1 MKKILIALAL
11 ANASTL
17 VATPVLAQQ
26 LPAAVIVTV
35 DRQEMIANSAA
46 AKAAQTE
53 LKPKAD
59 ALSARLN
66 QLRTSL
72 SAEEKTLR
80 DTQPQQ
86 GAAPATVQAWQ
97 AKVRDFDTRRGQA
110 DQELQRR
117 QQEIQ
122 QAEQWVVK
130 QINDGA
136 QPIISQIMRE
146 RGANIAVDEQV
157 TIQHAAAIDITTDVV
172 ARLDKALPRVSITP
186 PAAPAAAAPAAPA
199 AAPAPAP
206 AAPPR
211 R

>member
-1 MKKILIALAL
+1 MKKTLIALAL
-11 ANASTL
+11 AGVSTPL
-17 VATPVLAQQ
+17 LAQQ

-35 DRQEMIANSAA
+35 DRQEMIATSAA
-46 AKAAQTE
+46 AKAAQAE

-59 ALSARLN
+59 ALNARLS

-72 SAEEKTLR
+72 AAEEKALR
-80 DTQPQQ
+80 DSQPQQ
-86 GAAPATVQAWQ
+86 GALPAAGQAWQ
-97 AKVRDFDTRRGQA
+97 AKVRDFDARRGQA

-122 QAEQWVVK
+122 ASEQWVVK

-157 TIQHAAAIDITTDVV
+157 TIQHAAAIDITADTV
-172 ARLDKALPRVSITP
+172 ARLDKALPKVSITP
-186 PAAPAAAAPAAPA
+186 PPAPAGAAPAVP
-199 AAPAPAP
+199 APAPAP

>member
-1 MKKILIALAL
+1 MKKTLIALAL
-11 ANASTL
+11 AG

-35 DRQEMIANSAA
+35 DRQEMIASSAA
-46 AKAAQTE
+46 AKAAQAE

-59 ALSARLN
+59 ALQARLN

-72 SAEEKTLR
+72 GAEEKTLR
-80 DTQPQQ
+80 DTQPAQ
-86 GAAPATVQAWQ
+86 GAAPAAIQAWQ
-97 AKVRDFDTRRGQA
+97 AKVRDFDARRQQA

-122 QAEQWVVK
+122 QSEQWVVK

-136 QPIISQIMRE
+136 QPVISQIMRE

-157 TIQHAAAIDITTDVV
+157 TIQHAAAVDITADVI
-172 ARLDKALPRVSITP
+172 ARLDKALPKVSITP
-186 PAAPAAAAPAAPA
+186 PAPPAPPAAPTA
-199 AAPAPAP
+199 QGGPPP
-206 AAPPR
+206 VAPPR
-211 R
+211 

>member
-11 ANASTL
+11 ASA
-17 VATPVLAQQ
+17 ATSVLAQQ

-46 AKAAQTE
+46 AKAAQAE

-59 ALSARLN
+59 ALGARLN

-72 SAEEKTLR
+72 GAEEKTLR
-80 DTQPQQ
+80 ESQPAQT
-86 GAAPATVQAWQ
+86 AAPAAIQAWQ
-97 AKVRDFDTRRGQA
+97 AKVRDFDARRGQA

-122 QAEQWVVK
+122 AAEQWVVK

-136 QPIISQIMRE
+136 QPVISQIMRE

-157 TIQHAAAIDITTDVV
+157 TIQHAAAVDITTDVI
-172 ARLDKALPRVSITP
+172 ARLDKALSKVSTTP
-186 PAAPAAAAPAAPA
+186 PAPPAG
-199 AAPAPAP
+199 AAPAPATG

>member
-1 MKKILIALAL
+1 MKKTLIALAL
-11 ANASTL
+11 AA

-35 DRQEMIANSAA
+35 DRQEMIATSAA
-46 AKAAQTE
+46 AKAAQAE

-59 ALSARLN
+59 ALNARLN

-72 SAEEKTLR
+72 AAEEKTLR

-86 GAAPATVQAWQ
+86 GAAPAAVQAWQ
-97 AKVRDFDTRRGQA
+97 TKVRDFDTRRGQA

-117 QQEIQ
+117 QAEIQ
-122 QAEQWVVK
+122 QSEQWVVK

-146 RGANIAVDEQV
+146 KGANIAVDEQV
-157 TIQHAAAIDITTDVV
+157 TIQHAAAIDITADVV
-172 ARLDKALPRVSITP
+172 ARLDKALPKVSVTP
-186 PAAPAAAAPAAPA
+186 PAPPAGTAPAAP
-199 AAPAPAP
+199 APAPAP

>member
-1 MKKILIALAL
+1 MNKILIALAL
-11 ANASTL
+11 AGA
-17 VATPVLAQQ
+17 ATPVLAQQ

-35 DRQEMIANSAA
+35 DRQEMIATSAA
-46 AKAAQTE
+46 AKAAQAE

-59 ALSARLN
+59 ALNARLS

-72 SAEEKTLR
+72 SAEEKALR

-86 GAAPATVQAWQ
+86 AALPAAIQAWQ
-97 AKVRDFDTRRGQA
+97 AKVRDFDARRGQA

-122 QAEQWVVK
+122 QSEQWVVK

-136 QPIISQIMRE
+136 QPIISTIMRE

-157 TIQHAAAIDITTDVV
+157 TIQHAAAVDITADVI

-186 PAAPAAAAPAAPA
+186 PAPPAGAPAAPTTGA
-199 AAPAPAP
+199 V
-206 AAPPR
+206 PPR
-211 R
+211 

>member
-11 ANASTL
+11 AS

-35 DRQEMIANSAA
+35 DRQEMIATSAA

-59 ALSARLN
+59 ALNARLN

-72 SAEEKTLR
+72 AAEEKTLR
-80 DTQPQQ
+80 DTQPAQ
-86 GAAPATVQAWQ
+86 GAAPAAVQAWQ
-97 AKVRDFDTRRGQA
+97 TKVRDFDARRGQA

-122 QAEQWVVK
+122 QSEQWVVK

-157 TIQHAAAIDITTDVV
+157 TIQHAAAIDITADVV
-172 ARLDKALPRVSITP
+172 ARLDKALPKVSITP
-186 PAAPAAAAPAAPA
+186 PAPPAGTAPAAPA
-199 AAPAPAP
+199 AAPA
-206 AAPPR
+206 APPR

>member
-1 MKKILIALAL
+1 MKKILFALAL
-11 ANASTL
+11 AS

-26 LPAAVIVTV
+26 LPPAVIVTV
-35 DRQEMIANSAA
+35 DRQEMIATSAA

-59 ALSARLN
+59 ALNARLN

-72 SAEEKTLR
+72 AAEEKTLR

-86 GAAPATVQAWQ
+86 GATPAIIQAFQ
-97 AKVRDFDTRRGQA
+97 AKVRDFDARRGQA

-122 QAEQWVVK
+122 ASEQWVVK

-146 RGANIAVDEQV
+146 KGANIAVDEQV
-157 TIQHAAAIDITTDVV
+157 TIQHAAAIDITADVV
-172 ARLDKALPRVSITP
+172 ARLDKALPKVSITP
-186 PAAPAAAAPAAPA
+186 PAAPAGAAPAAPA
-199 AAPAPAP
+199 AAPA
-206 AAPPR
+206 APPR

>member
-11 ANASTL
+11 AG

-35 DRQEMIANSAA
+35 DRQEMIATSAA

-59 ALSARLN
+59 ALNARLS

-72 SAEEKTLR
+72 AAEEKTLR
-80 DTQPQQ
+80 DTQPAQ
-86 GAAPATVQAWQ
+86 GAAPAAVQAWQ
-97 AKVRDFDTRRGQA
+97 TKVRDFDARRGQA

-122 QAEQWVVK
+122 QSEQWVVK

-146 RGANIAVDEQV
+146 KGANIAVDEQV
-157 TIQHAAAIDITTDVV
+157 TIQHAAAIDITADVV
-172 ARLDKALPRVSITP
+172 ARLDKALPKVSITP
-186 PAAPAAAAPAAPA
+186 PAPPAGTAP

-206 AAPPR
+206 APATPPR

>member
-1 MKKILIALAL
+1 MKKTLIALAL
-11 ANASTL
+11 AGVSA
-17 VATPVLAQQ
+17 PVLAQQ

-46 AKAAQTE
+46 AKAAQAE

-59 ALSARLN
+59 ALGARLN

-72 SAEEKTLR
+72 GAEEKTLR
-80 DTQPQQ
+80 DTQPAQ
-86 GAAPATVQAWQ
+86 GAAPAAIQAWQ
-97 AKVRDFDTRRGQA
+97 AKVRDFDARRQQA

-117 QQEIQ
+117 QAELQ
-122 QAEQWVVK
+122 QSEQWVVK

-136 QPIISQIMRE
+136 QPVISQIMRE

-157 TIQHAAAIDITTDVV
+157 TIQHAAAVDITADVI
-172 ARLDKALPRVSITP
+172 ARLDKALPRVSTTP
-186 PAAPAAAAPAAPA
+186 PAAPAAPAATP
-199 AAPAPAP
+199 P

-211 R
+211 

>member
-1 MKKILIALAL
+1 MKKMLIALAL
-11 ANASTL
+11 AGAAMPVMAQTL
-17 VATPVLAQQ
+17 P
-26 LPAAVIVTV
+26 PAVIVTV

-46 AKAAQTE
+46 AKAAQAE

-59 ALSARLN
+59 ALQARLN
-66 QLRTSL
+66 TLRTSL
-72 SAEEKTLR
+72 QSEEKTLR
-80 DTQPQQ
+80 DTAPAQ
-86 GAAPATVQAWQ
+86 GAAPAAVQAWQ
-97 AKVRDFDTRRGQA
+97 TKARDFETRRTQA
-110 DQELQRR
+110 EQEVQRR

-122 QAEQWVVK
+122 VAEQWVVK

-172 ARLDKALPRVSITP
+172 ARLDKALPKVSTTP
-186 PAAPAAAAPAAPA
+186 PAAPAGTAPPTTAPAT
-199 AAPAPAP
+199 
-206 AAPPR
+206 PPR

>member
-11 ANASTL
+11 ASA
-17 VATPVLAQQ
+17 ATSVLAQQ

-46 AKAAQTE
+46 AKAAQAE

-59 ALSARLN
+59 ALGARLN

-72 SAEEKTLR
+72 GAEEKTLR
-80 DTQPQQ
+80 ESQPAQT
-86 GAAPATVQAWQ
+86 AAPAAIQAWQ
-97 AKVRDFDTRRGQA
+97 AKVRDFDARRGQA

-122 QAEQWVVK
+122 AAEQWVVK

-136 QPIISQIMRE
+136 QPVISQIMRE

-157 TIQHAAAIDITTDVV
+157 TIQHAAAVDITTDVI
-172 ARLDKALPRVSITP
+172 ARLDKALSKVSTTP
-186 PAAPAAAAPAAPA
+186 PAPPAGAS
-199 AAPAPAP
+199 PAPATG

>member
-1 MKKILIALAL
+1 MTKILIALAL
-11 ANASTL
+11 AS
-17 VATPVLAQQ
+17 VATPVLAQT

-35 DRQEMIANSAA
+35 DRQEMIATSAA

-59 ALSARLN
+59 ALNARLN

-72 SAEEKTLR
+72 SSEEKTLR
-80 DTQPQQ
+80 DGQPQQ
-86 GAAPATVQAWQ
+86 GAAPAAVQAWQ

-122 QAEQWVVK
+122 AAEQWVVK

-146 RGANIAVDEQV
+146 KGANIAVDEQV
-157 TIQHAAAIDITTDVV
+157 TIQHAAAIDVTADVV
-172 ARLDKALPRVSITP
+172 ARLDKALPKVSITP
-186 PAAPAAAAPAAPA
+186 PAAPAGAAPAAPS
-199 AAPAPAP
+199 APAP